1 MAGPQESI
9 KASRDWFLAC
19 APHAGGMA
27 ARMAQ
32 ALAAQPAHDR
42 QLHLIYLAN
51 DILLT
56 RRAAPRRSPAR
67 PGSPARAEAA
77 GGPRRAPGLH
87 QSAAGASL

>member
-56 RRAAPRRSPAR
+56 RRAARRRGLARRDRPREQRRRAVLVGR
-67 PGSPARAEAA
+67 PGCTSLP
-77 GGPRRAPGLH
+77 PGL
-87 QSAAGASL
+87 L